1 LGTGKKSERDV
12 GDREREKLKSEKSGK
27 EKGSGVEG
35 DSQVAGEYDERAP
48 AVFGDLMQN
57 RHVHLL
63 ILVDGDIPKS

>member
-1 LGTGKKSERDV
+1 MGV
-12 GDREREKLKSEKSGK
+12 GEYGSVWE
-27 EKGSGVEG
+27 EKGSGVKG

-63 ILVDGDIPKS
+63 ILMDGDIPETGHGHHRPTTGV